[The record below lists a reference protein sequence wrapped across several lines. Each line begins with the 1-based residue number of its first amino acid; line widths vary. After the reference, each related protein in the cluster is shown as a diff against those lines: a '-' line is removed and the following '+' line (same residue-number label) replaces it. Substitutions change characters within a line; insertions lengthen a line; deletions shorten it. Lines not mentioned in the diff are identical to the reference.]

1 MVCTDACFT
10 QKKKKTPRDPPK
22 THPTTR
28 FIPEVQAAAM
38 ESYVDAVRTTKKTKK
53 QRTTV
58 MEVDEEEDSYEP
70 HMNLPRSVL
79 DACQSSFKAADEK
92 REKAST
98 QFFEDTGVMALL
110 CRHDRVLWLVNMHSA
125 GEKQFNVLVLLE
137 TLFQHLPLDI
147 TVGALYD
154 IVCSL
159 ERSCRLWGF
168 LDRYLDRLSFAVSV
182 FHAFGHEWACQ
193 LLYHPRKRVGF
204 GFTNGEGCERFWH
217 SISHLIAHLRICG
230 VSRQCFST
238 PFWTQVIVVPQS
250 AVYSGYSNRERGGG
264 KPLASGRM
272 DSQTPCA

>member
-1 MVCTDACFT
+1 
-10 QKKKKTPRDPPK
+10 
-22 THPTTR
+22 
-28 FIPEVQAAAM
+28 
-38 ESYVDAVRTTKKTKK
+38 
-53 QRTTV
+53 
-58 MEVDEEEDSYEP
+58 
-70 HMNLPRSVL
+70 
-79 DACQSSFKAADEK
+79 
-92 REKAST
+92 
-98 QFFEDTGVMALL
+98 
-110 CRHDRVLWLVNMHSA
+110 
-125 GEKQFNVLVLLE
+125 LVLLE

-182 FHAFGHEWACQ
+182 FHVFGHEWACQ